1 MRWRRTIRFLA
12 LAAALPLIAL
22 SALSAWRSLERLYTA
37 YPITHGHSFSDDL
50 GAGHIK
56 VAFEIG
62 VWCLVMGISAAA
74 FLFLRLWQLRTNI
87 MSGCAELPS
96 IVRGCPTRG
105 RHHITLPT
113 SIEIFPSLAR

>member
-1 MRWRRTIRFLA
+1 MSEMAMLRQIMILA
-12 LAAALPLIAL
+12 NHEMATHNPVSGIAAALPLIAL

-74 FLFLRLWQLRTNI
+74 FLFLRFWQRTKY
-87 MSGCAELPS
+87 
-96 IVRGCPTRG
+96 G
-105 RHHITLPT
+105 R
-113 SIEIFPSLAR
+113 